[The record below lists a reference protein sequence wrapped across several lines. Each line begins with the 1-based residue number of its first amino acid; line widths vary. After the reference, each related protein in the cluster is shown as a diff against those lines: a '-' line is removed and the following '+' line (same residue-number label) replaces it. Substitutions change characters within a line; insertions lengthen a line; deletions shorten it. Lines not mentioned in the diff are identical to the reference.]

1 MKKNKS
7 LVQDGGKLQPMKL
20 TEVRKADQSNFSI
33 SSNRQPSEVKNY
45 SNRSRLIVRDNA
57 DGTTDMIKTKQMKA
71 PNTLRNS
78 KASLDTKIGKGL
90 LKS

>member
-1 MKKNKS
+1 
-7 LVQDGGKLQPMKL
+7 MKL
-20 TEVRKADQSNFSI
+20 TEVRKMADQSNFSGNKNI
-33 SSNRQPSEVKNY
+33 NSSGSHRQPSELKNY

-57 DGTTDMIKTKQMKA
+57 DGTTDMIKMKQMKA

-90 LKS
+90 KKSQPLSMG

>member
-1 MKKNKS
+1 MKF
-7 LVQDGGKLQPMKL
+7 
-20 TEVRKADQSNFSI
+20 TEVRKMADQSNFSI